1 MIKQIEL
8 NEELSLIDFHSHL
21 LPGVDDGSP
30 DVDTSIEMLKALAK
44 QGVKKV
50 IATPHFYATQHSP
63 EDFLE
68 KRNAAVE
75 ILQKAIEERGDAEFL
90 PEILLGAEVLY
101 FTGISH
107 SEAMRELRIENTD
120 LLLLEMPF
128 YPWNA
133 AAVEEVLDMRSN
145 LGIVPVLAHL
155 DRYFPLQKKCVL
167 NEIVGEDVLVQINA
181 EAFCETRKAKKILK
195 MLDNGE
201 INFLGSDCHNLSD
214 RAPNFDKAVEVI
226 VKKKRADAL
235 LELCDFA
242 NMVFK

>member
-1 MIKQIEL
+1 MKKQIE
-8 NEELSLIDFHSHL
+8 SSAVFPLIDFHSHL

-30 DVDTSIEMLKALAK
+30 NVDTSIEMLKALAK
-44 QGVKKV
+44 QGVQKV

-63 EDFLE
+63 KEFLE
-68 KRNAAVE
+68 KRNAAAE
-75 ILQKAIEERGDAEFL
+75 ILRKAIAERGEAEAL

-107 SEAMRELRIENTD
+107 SEAIKELRIENTD

-155 DRYFPLQKKCVL
+155 DRYFSLQKKNFL
-167 NEIVGEDVLVQINA
+167 EEIVGEDVLVQINA
-181 EAFCETRKAKKILK
+181 EAFCEAKKVKKVLK
-195 MLDNGE
+195 MLDDGE

-214 RAPNFDKAVEVI
+214 RAPNFDKAAEVI
-226 VKKKRADAL
+226 VKKKRGEAL
-235 LELCDFA
+235 LELCDFV
-242 NMVFK
+242 NGIFE